1 MEEKWCRYNTLTD
14 AITELAMPSEKA
26 NDWLRIVSRNHN
38 AALSAGEKEVFE
50 QLLPDWHRDFLQHK
64 HYPAY
69 AIKTSLARLANR
81 GDDARDL
88 WNDATLGLRDTPSAL
103 SIIKL
108 SMLVYPLIDLA
119 IYRRQLC
126 QSIISEIK
134 LGNLKPYVYPDSLED
149 RGLSDREKLQAYLR
163 LPLTGQ
169 VFAIIELNELGR
181 GLTTTETFQRQ
192 AHTLWKRY
200 HDRARLTDE
209 PPPPPAPAPHKPQRI
224 RKATPLL
231 NACLAV
237 WRKQSGCQDAQPAT
251 AIELLN
257 VATVQQGVVG
267 HPNLRVSGDKIEW
280 TEKGSLEMKHFKA
293 AFKSHFGR

>member
-1 MEEKWCRYNTLTD
+1 M
-14 AITELAMPSEKA
+14 
-26 NDWLRIVSRNHN
+26 SRNHN

-81 GDDARDL
+81 DDDARDL
-88 WNDATLGLRDTPSAL
+88 WHDAALGLRDTPSAL

-108 SMLVYPLIDLA
+108 SMLIYPLIDLA

-126 QSIISEIK
+126 QGIIIEIK
-134 LGNLKPYVYPDSLED
+134 RGNLKPYVYPDSLED

-163 LPLTGQ
+163 LPLTEQ

-209 PPPPPAPAPHKPQRI
+209 PAPRSISKTPVKEETKQRNEQMKQKARELWAAGKNKRD
-224 RKATPLL
+224 RKLKTI
-231 NACLAV
+231 AV
-237 WRKQSGCQDAQPAT
+237 
-251 AIELLN
+251 AIDGSMN
-257 VATVQQGVVG
+257 PGVSVG
-267 HPNLRVSGDKIEW
+267 HISDIISETLKEL
-280 TEKGSLEMKHFKA
+280 EKNPVK
-293 AFKSHFGR
+293 